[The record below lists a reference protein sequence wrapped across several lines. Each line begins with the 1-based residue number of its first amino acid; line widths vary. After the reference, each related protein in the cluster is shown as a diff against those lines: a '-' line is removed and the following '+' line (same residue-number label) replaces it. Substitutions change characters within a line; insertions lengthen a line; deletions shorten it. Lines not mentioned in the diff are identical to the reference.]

1 MERNLSRRVSNN
13 SDRDFVFQQT
23 GTRVDSLIRDEQ
35 RGRKGAR
42 VRRVLV
48 RRNWNGKSR
57 SRAPPLYK
65 LWAHRPTMEERYTP
79 SLLSNFTLSSAVS
92 YSSRHVS
99 RHSKALLEHIY
110 RECPCTSQLPRD
122 GGEQPR
128 REASEFLL
136 FPWRNSFLPL
146 LLGRVVVAR

>member
-35 RGRKGAR
+35 RGRKGASATSSR
-42 VRRVLV
+42 PKELKWKITKPCTAVIQIMSSPS
-48 RRNWNGKSR
+48 NNGGT
-57 SRAPPLYK
+57 L
-65 LWAHRPTMEERYTP
+65 H